1 MEDSHS
7 HKNSIL
13 CLKNALWAAYKI
25 SSRGMKIDLVLTP
38 KHITFVLEYAIGC
51 GLLEHNVV
59 PEDSRRLS
67 FISLHEKMETKAVF
81 GPKLGFHLSLPSRN
95 NLLLPPIIKPHG
107 FPLASF
113 WDTPRKHVCLKA
125 TNSTS
130 PTSDGQ
136 LSNRKFKKFPPSEW
150 TDYFHSVPLDVS
162 EMDALKREI
171 HTLKPKVKNT
181 LMSSQDTQRIL
192 MIYLLVSLGL
202 AYHFED
208 EIYDILKESFTK
220 IKEMMEHEE
229 DLYTVSIIFWVFRTY
244 GHYISSDVFT
254 RFKESSGDFKEILK
268 GDAKGILSLYE
279 AAHLRTT
286 KDDILSEALSFTSSH
301 LESLVAGGT
310 CPPHLSMHIQNALY
324 LCQRWNMEML
334 VAVKY
339 IPFYEQED
347 HDEMLLRFAKISF
360 KLLQLQYIQDLKILT
375 NWWYK
380 EVDIVSKVPPYLKDR
395 LVENYFLVKAAFSE
409 PQVSRARI
417 MLTQYYTILG
427 IIDDTFDRYASL
439 PEAEI
444 LANSLER
451 WSPDP
456 AMDKQPEYLKAVL
469 NFILDTFEDFEKELR
484 PEGKPY
490 SVEANIEEL
499 KAVVKAN
506 FEHAKWAHAAH
517 LPGFEEYMEVAE
529 VEITV
534 YAALAGCFMSLGKM
548 ATREAYEWLKSR
560 PRLVKSISLRGRLM
574 DDITGLE
581 EERTDHKCSQLL
593 YEAIWSYQT
602 RCFKRASQNCCR

>member
-1 MEDSHS
+1 
-7 HKNSIL
+7 
-13 CLKNALWAAYKI
+13 
-25 SSRGMKIDLVLTP
+25 
-38 KHITFVLEYAIGC
+38 
-51 GLLEHNVV
+51 
-59 PEDSRRLS
+59 
-67 FISLHEKMETKAVF
+67 METIAVL
-81 GPKLGFHLSLPSRN
+81 GPKPRFHLSLSSRN
-95 NLLLPPIIKPHG
+95 SLLLPPIIKFHG

-113 WDTPRKHVCLKA
+113 SDKPRKHVCLRA
-125 TNSTS
+125 TTSSS
-130 PTSDGQ
+130 PTSEGE
-136 LSNRKFKKFPPSEW
+136 LSNRKFKKVPPSEW
-150 TDYFHSVPLDVS
+150 TDHFHSVPLDVS
-162 EMDALKREI
+162 EMDALKKEI

-181 LMSSQDTQRIL
+181 FMSSQGAERIL

-208 EIYDILKESFTK
+208 EIHDTLKESFTK
-220 IKEMMEHEE
+220 IEEMMDSEE

-380 EVDIVSKVPPYLKDR
+380 EVDIASKLPPYFR
-395 LVENYFLVKAAFSE
+395 HRIVENHFLIQAVFSE

-417 MLTQYYTILG
+417 MLSQYYTILG

-456 AMDKQPEYLKAVL
+456 AMDKQPEFLKAVL
-469 NFILDTFEDFEKELR
+469 NFALDTFKDFENEVR

-490 SVEANIEEL
+490 SLEANIEEF
-499 KAVVKAN
+499 KAFVKAN
-506 FEHAKWAHAAH
+506 FEHAKWAHSAH
-517 LPGFEEYMEVAE
+517 LPDFEKYMEVAGL
-529 VEITV
+529 EITPCV
-534 YAALAGCFMSLGKM
+534 VLAGCFMSLGKM
-548 ATREAYEWLKSR
+548 ATKEAYEWLKSR
-560 PRLVKSISLRGRLM
+560 PSLVQSLCVRGRLM
-574 DDITGLE
+574 NDITGLE
-581 EERTDHKCSQLL
+581 EDMSRGQITNAVNCYMKQYGVTKQDALSELHKMVADTDIIINEELL
-593 YEAIWSYQT
+593 TTTGVSRLVLKTALGLAQSITIAYYGYEGYT
-602 RCFKRASQNCCR
+602 RPEGKIKEYMISMFVDQIHL